1 MSESEAATHKKIMI
15 AKPSIAFNDFAG
27 TAKDVTARNVNGRN
41 ILSVRAFQSKVVTPA
56 QATTRN
62 QLSKISREYKQLSDS
77 QMQSWE
83 ILAKH
88 LKAASY
94 LGSSTEMTGHNAFV
108 RINANRQMAGEAM
121 LLEAPS
127 HLVTVPNVSYTNVVM
142 TPQMI
147 LFAGI
152 KHEPSPFKLVVKMSG
167 NQSAGISNGW
177 SKTVIISSDTEDDWG
192 EADVTKLYLKTIGV
206 EPSPGQKVFIETYW
220 MDTASG
226 FAGQVFRDMAV
237 VTGESSYQTRTRV
250 TMDNLDP
257 TEEQH
262 VSALDM
268 DFSTNAPVIYF
279 DTVCLGHSNV
289 ASSEAILDKEL
300 PEELIGLSYALARGM
315 GEDGSLHPQSYQI
328 QSMVWRQKTELHF
341 MHRGGKYIKPT
352 EVFGPGVFYQQ

>member
-1 MSESEAATHKKIMI
+1 MTRRPA
-15 AKPSIAFNDFAG
+15 
-27 TAKDVTARNVNGRN
+27 
-41 ILSVRAFQSKVVTPA
+41 A
-56 QATTRN
+56 QAEA
-62 QLSKISREYKQLSDS
+62 LSG
-77 QMQSWE
+77 
-83 ILAKH
+83 
-88 LKAASY
+88 KAASY

-127 HLVTVPNVSYTNVVM
+127 HLVNVPNVSYTNVVM

-167 NQSAGISNGW
+167 NQSAGVSNGW

-192 EADVTKLYLKTIGV
+192 KADVTKLYLKTIGV

-328 QSMVWRQKTELHF
+328 QSMV
-341 MHRGGKYIKPT
+341 
-352 EVFGPGVFYQQ
+352 

>member
-1 MSESEAATHKKIMI
+1 MTRRPA
-15 AKPSIAFNDFAG
+15 
-27 TAKDVTARNVNGRN
+27 
-41 ILSVRAFQSKVVTPA
+41 A
-56 QATTRN
+56 QAEA
-62 QLSKISREYKQLSDS
+62 LSG
-77 QMQSWE
+77 
-83 ILAKH
+83 
-88 LKAASY
+88 KAASY

-127 HLVTVPNVSYTNVVM
+127 HLVNVPNVSYTNVVM

-167 NQSAGISNGW
+167 NQSAGVSNGW

-352 EVFGPGVFYQQ
+352 EVFGPGIFYQQ